1 MANSFTKVTLGAAQT
16 VGFTTPTYIVSS
28 HLTVSVNNVT
38 VPAVQAG
45 ATQQVFGSFT
55 STNPLFY
62 NLVEG
67 STSLS
72 FSEELP
78 AGAVVLVNRNSSQS
92 TKLVSYSDSG
102 LLTSDVL
109 NEDSNQAFFIA
120 QEALDQSAGNFD
132 SSFEASQGVTVTKV
146 AGIEAGADVTDTANV
161 VAALTAGTNITIAS
175 NGTITG
181 TTVDTNTTYTGGTGL
196 TLAGTTFNVD
206 AAQTGITSL
215 GTLSGLTT
223 GATTVNGAL
232 TVNSDTLKLTS
243 TTASSNVEHPSLEL
257 YRNGGAGSADL
268 GAIKFFGNNNAGT
281 PEKFQYAGI
290 YASVQTAADGNEQG
304 SLAFSLGHGGG
315 QEDPAMSLFSYGL
328 QMGYGNPILMSY
340 SNGYQQFFSPNA
352 AQKSFK
358 LNATPSAT
366 VANGIYDI
374 YLPDVT
380 GGTLAVI
387 NSDKT
392 FTAGATTVNGALAVN
407 NTTQSIT
414 DTTTNSTSVYGPTIE
429 VYRNGGDGDAG
440 STAIV
445 QSDKLGTIDFYG
457 NNDAGTP
464 EKIKYAKIFST
475 IYEETDGAESGRL
488 SFSVINAGTLTEGA
502 NPATILD
509 LEPDVAVFKQDVR
522 IQTSANGGVQATS
535 TPILELYQ
543 EDGPQ
548 ADDGDHL
555 GEIQFTALNNNNYSP
570 IKHKYAGIHAEII
583 DETNATE
590 DGSLH
595 FTAVTAGTEDTTVLT
610 LNGTESTFTTPLV
623 VTGGLTASQTLA
635 NAVTDTDISV
645 SEFATYNGKKL
656 IYTGGAGSIHLADA
670 VAADLGKAWVIINAG
685 TGAITI
691 NRATSTQTI
700 KFLNGSSISAG
711 SANLTLATGGIIEII
726 CTAADNYIAFGTG
739 IS

>member
-55 STNPLFY
+55 STNPLY
-62 NLVEG
+62 YILVEG

-78 AGAVVLVNRNSSQS
+78 AGAVVLVNRNSSQN

-132 SSFEASQGVTVTKV
+132 SSFEASQGVTVAKV
-146 AGIEAGADVTDTANV
+146 AGIEALADVTDTANV
-161 VAALTAGTNITIAS
+161 VAALTAGTNITIAADGTIASTDTNTTYTVQDGQLSQNNFTDADHTKLNAIEASADVTDTANVVAALTAGTNVAIAS
-175 NGTITG
+175 NGTISST
-181 TTVDTNTTYTGGTGL
+181 DTNTTYTGGTGL

-223 GATTVNGAL
+223 GATTVNGSL
-232 TVNSDTLKLTS
+232 TVNNDLFEIIS
-243 TTASSNVEHPSLEL
+243 TTDDATEKPIMSLW
-257 YRNGGAGSADL
+257 RTGAANAANDEL
-268 GAIKFFGNNNAGT
+268 GAIRWFGQNNSDEKQFFG
-281 PEKFQYAGI
+281 GI
-290 YASVQTAADGNEQG
+290 YVQAD
-304 SLAFSLGHGGG
+304 
-315 QEDPAMSLFSYGL
+315 
-328 QMGYGNPILMSY
+328 
-340 SNGYQQFFSPNA
+340 
-352 AQKSFK
+352 
-358 LNATPSAT
+358 
-366 VANGIYDI
+366 
-374 YLPDVT
+374 DV
-380 GGTLAVI
+380 
-387 NSDKT
+387 
-392 FTAGATTVNGALAVN
+392 
-407 NTTQSIT
+407 
-414 DTTTNSTSVYGPTIE
+414 
-429 VYRNGGDGDAG
+429 
-440 STAIV
+440 
-445 QSDKLGTIDFYG
+445 
-457 NNDAGTP
+457 
-464 EKIKYAKIFST
+464 
-475 IYEETDGAESGRL
+475 TDGAHKGSLNFHLADGSNNGTNISDVL
-488 SFSVINAGTLTEGA
+488 VDINGDEDPTMSLTSELLTVKA
-502 NPATILD
+502 NVLI
-509 LEPDVAVFKQDVR
+509 
-522 IQTSANGGVQATS
+522 QATVNDS
-535 TPILELYQ
+535 GIQATPTPILELYQ
-543 EDGPQ
+543 EDGPE

-555 GEIQFTALNNNNYSP
+555 GEIQFTAYNANGYSP
-570 IKHKYAGIHAEII
+570 AKHKYAGIHAEII
-583 DETNATE
+583 DESNATE

-595 FTAVTAGTEDTTVLT
+595 FTAITAGTEDTTVLT

-670 VAADLGKAWVIINAG
+670 VAADIGKAWVIINAG

-700 KFLNGSSISAG
+700 KLLDGSAISAG

>member
-45 ATQQVFGSFT
+45 ATQTVFGSFT
-55 STNPLFY
+55 STNPLY
-62 NLVEG
+62 YILVEG

-78 AGAVVLVNRNSSQS
+78 AGAVVLINRNSSQS

-120 QEALDQSAGNFD
+120 QEALDQSASSFD
-132 SSFEASQGVTVTKV
+132 SGFEASQSVTVTKV

-161 VAALTAGTNITIAS
+161 VAALTAGTNIAIAAD
-175 NGTITG
+175 GTISST
-181 TTVDTNTTYTGGTGL
+181 DTNTTYTGGTGL
-196 TLAGTTFNVD
+196 TLSGTTFNVD

-232 TVNSDTLKLTS
+232 
-243 TTASSNVEHPSLEL
+243 
-257 YRNGGAGSADL
+257 
-268 GAIKFFGNNNAGT
+268 
-281 PEKFQYAGI
+281 
-290 YASVQTAADGNEQG
+290 
-304 SLAFSLGHGGG
+304 
-315 QEDPAMSLFSYGL
+315 
-328 QMGYGNPILMSY
+328 
-340 SNGYQQFFSPNA
+340 
-352 AQKSFK
+352 
-358 LNATPSAT
+358 
-366 VANGIYDI
+366 
-374 YLPDVT
+374 
-380 GGTLAVI
+380 
-387 NSDKT
+387 
-392 FTAGATTVNGALAVN
+392 AVN

-414 DTTTNSTSVYGPTIE
+414 DTTTNSTSVYGPTLE
-429 VYRNGGDGDAG
+429 LYRDGGDGNAA
-440 STAIV
+440 STVNMA

-488 SFSVINAGTLTEGA
+488 SFSVINAGTLTEGV

-509 LEPDVAVFKQDVR
+509 LEPDVAQFNSTVR
-522 IQTSANGGVQATS
+522 LKAAASGGVQATS

-583 DETNATE
+583 DESNATE

-595 FTAVTAGTEDTTVLT
+595 FTTVTAGTEDTTVLT
-610 LNGTESTFTTPLV
+610 LNGTESTFSSPV
-623 VTGGLTASQTLA
+623 KV
-635 NAVTDTDISV
+635 AV
-645 SEFATYNGKKL
+645 GP
-656 IYTGGAGSIHLADA
+656 
-670 VAADLGKAWVIINAG
+670 
-685 TGAITI
+685 ITI
-691 NRATSTQTI
+691 NSDNTNADLVISNSEASSADASPIIKLSRSHGSSGGNDGDDIGKIQFFGANDRGLSSGGPEEIQYANIYGEIVDSTDGTEDGSI
-700 KFLNGSSISAG
+700 KFGVANNGSIEDPIFSVF
-711 SANLTLATGGIIEII
+711 NYGIVMGTDNDLRLGQRGEIWFEGASSNSNETRLNVVDP
-726 CTAADNYIAFGTG
+726 TAARTILLPDADGTLVIQPDNGGVQFPAQSAAPSAPANGQVYYDTDDHKLKLYANGAWVDLN
-739 IS
+739 

>member
-55 STNPLFY
+55 STNPLY
-62 NLVEG
+62 YILVEG

-78 AGAVVLVNRNSSQS
+78 AGAVVLINRNSSQS

-132 SSFEASQGVTVTKV
+132 SSFEASQGVTVAKV
-146 AGIEAGADVTDTANV
+146 AGIEALADVTDTANV
-161 VAALTAGTNITIAS
+161 VAALTAGTNITIAADGTIASTDTNTTYTVQDGQLSQNNFTDADHTKLNAIEASADVTDTANVVAALTAGTNVAIAS
-175 NGTITG
+175 NGTISST
-181 TTVDTNTTYTGGTGL
+181 DTNTTYTGGTGL

-223 GATTVNGAL
+223 GATTVNGSL
-232 TVNSDTLKLTS
+232 TVNNDLFEIIS
-243 TTASSNVEHPSLEL
+243 TTDDATEKPIMSLW
-257 YRNGGAGSADL
+257 RTGAANAANDEL
-268 GAIKFFGNNNAGT
+268 GAIRWFGQNNSDEKQFFG
-281 PEKFQYAGI
+281 GI
-290 YASVQTAADGNEQG
+290 YVQAD
-304 SLAFSLGHGGG
+304 
-315 QEDPAMSLFSYGL
+315 
-328 QMGYGNPILMSY
+328 
-340 SNGYQQFFSPNA
+340 
-352 AQKSFK
+352 
-358 LNATPSAT
+358 
-366 VANGIYDI
+366 
-374 YLPDVT
+374 DV
-380 GGTLAVI
+380 
-387 NSDKT
+387 
-392 FTAGATTVNGALAVN
+392 
-407 NTTQSIT
+407 
-414 DTTTNSTSVYGPTIE
+414 
-429 VYRNGGDGDAG
+429 
-440 STAIV
+440 
-445 QSDKLGTIDFYG
+445 
-457 NNDAGTP
+457 
-464 EKIKYAKIFST
+464 
-475 IYEETDGAESGRL
+475 TDGAHKGSLNFHLADGSNNGTNISDVLVDINGDEDPTMSLTSELLTVKANVLIKATVNDSG
-488 SFSVINAGTLTEGA
+488 I
-502 NPATILD
+502 
-509 LEPDVAVFKQDVR
+509 
-522 IQTSANGGVQATS
+522 QATP

-543 EDGPQ
+543 EDGPE

-555 GEIQFTALNNNNYSP
+555 GEIQFTAYNANGYSP
-570 IKHKYAGIHAEII
+570 AKHKYAGIHAEII
-583 DETNATE
+583 DESNATE

-595 FTAVTAGTEDTTVLT
+595 FTAITAGTEDTTVLT

-670 VAADLGKAWVIINAG
+670 VAADIGKAWVIINAG

-700 KFLNGSSISAG
+700 KLLDGSAISAG

>member
-38 VPAVQAG
+38 VPAVQVG
-45 ATQQVFGSFT
+45 ATQKVFGSFT
-55 STNPLFY
+55 STNPLY
-62 NLVEG
+62 YILVEG

-175 NGTITG
+175 DGTITG

-223 GATTVNGAL
+223 GATTINGEL

-243 TTASSNVEHPSLEL
+243 TTASSTVEHPSLEL

-268 GAIKFFGNNNAGT
+268 GAIKFFGNNNAST

-290 YASVQTAADGNEQG
+290 YASVQSSADGSEQG
-304 SLAFSLGHGGG
+304 SLAFSLGHGGS

-340 SNGYQQFFSPNA
+340 SNGYQQFFSPDA

-374 YLPDVT
+374 YLPDVA

-387 NSDKT
+387 NSDKP
-392 FTAGATTVNGALAVN
+392 FTAGATTVNGALTVVSDSFEIIS
-407 NTTQSIT
+407 TT
-414 DTTTNSTSVYGPTIE
+414 D
-429 VYRNGGDGDAG
+429 DATEKPIMSLWRTG
-440 STAIV
+440 AASTANDELGAIRWFG
-445 QSDKLGTIDFYG
+445 QNASDEKQFYG
-457 NNDAGTP
+457 G
-464 EKIKYAKIFST
+464 
-475 IYEETDGAESGRL
+475 IYVEADVVTDGAHKGSLNFHLADGSSNGTDITDVLADIDGDEDPTMSLTSELL
-488 SFSVINAGTLTEGA
+488 SVNANVLIK
-502 NPATILD
+502 ATVND
-509 LEPDVAVFKQDVR
+509 
-522 IQTSANGGVQATS
+522 SAIQATP

-543 EDGPQ
+543 EDGPE

-555 GEIQFTALNNNNYSP
+555 GEIQFTAYNANGYSP
-570 IKHKYAGIHAEII
+570 AKHKYAGIHAEII

-595 FTAVTAGTEDTTVLT
+595 FTAITAGTEDTTVLT

-670 VAADLGKAWVIINAG
+670 VAADIGKAWVIINAG

-700 KFLNGSSISAG
+700 KFLDGSAISAG

>member
-45 ATQQVFGSFT
+45 ATQKVFGSFT
-55 STNPLFY
+55 STNPLY
-62 NLVEG
+62 YILVEG

-78 AGAVVLVNRNSSQS
+78 AGAVVLVNRNSSQN

-132 SSFEASQGVTVTKV
+132 SSFEASQGVTVAKV
-146 AGIEAGADVTDTANV
+146 AGIEALADVTDTANV
-161 VAALTAGTNITIAS
+161 VAALTAGTNITIAADGTIASTDTNTTYTVQDGQLSQNNFTDADHTKLNAIEASADVTDTANVVAALTAGTNVAIAS
-175 NGTITG
+175 NGTISST
-181 TTVDTNTTYTGGTGL
+181 DTNTTYTGGTGL

-206 AAQTGITSL
+206 AAQTGITSVGVL
-215 GTLSGLTT
+215 TGLT
-223 GATTVNGAL
+223 AT
-232 TVNSDTLKLTS
+232 D
-243 TTASSNVEHPSLEL
+243 NVL
-257 YRNGGAGSADL
+257 
-268 GAIKFFGNNNAGT
+268 IKA
-281 PEKFQYAGI
+281 
-290 YASVQTAADGNEQG
+290 
-304 SLAFSLGHGGG
+304 
-315 QEDPAMSLFSYGL
+315 
-328 QMGYGNPILMSY
+328 
-340 SNGYQQFFSPNA
+340 
-352 AQKSFK
+352 
-358 LNATPSAT
+358 
-366 VANGIYDI
+366 
-374 YLPDVT
+374 
-380 GGTLAVI
+380 
-387 NSDKT
+387 
-392 FTAGATTVNGALAVN
+392 
-407 NTTQSIT
+407 
-414 DTTTNSTSVYGPTIE
+414 
-429 VYRNGGDGDAG
+429 
-440 STAIV
+440 
-445 QSDKLGTIDFYG
+445 
-457 NNDAGTP
+457 
-464 EKIKYAKIFST
+464 
-475 IYEETDGAESGRL
+475 
-488 SFSVINAGTLTEGA
+488 
-502 NPATILD
+502 
-509 LEPDVAVFKQDVR
+509 
-522 IQTSANGGVQATS
+522 SANGQPQATP

-543 EDGPQ
+543 EDGPS

-555 GEIQFTALNNNNYSP
+555 GEIQFTAYNDNGFSP
-570 IKHKYAGIHAEII
+570 AKHKYAGIHAEII
-583 DETNATE
+583 DESNATE

-595 FTAVTAGTEDTTVLT
+595 FTTVTAGTEDTTVLT

-670 VAADLGKAWVIINAG
+670 VAADIGKAWIIINAG

-700 KFLNGSSISAG
+700 KLLDGSAISAG

>member
-55 STNPLFY
+55 STNPLY
-62 NLVEG
+62 YILVEG

-132 SSFEASQGVTVTKV
+132 SSFEASQGVTVAKV
-146 AGIEAGADVTDTANV
+146 AGIEALADVTDTENVVAALTAGTNITIAADGTISSTDTNTTYTVQDGELSQNNFTDADHTKLNAIEASADVTDTANV
-161 VAALTAGTNITIAS
+161 VAALTAGTNVAIAS
-175 NGTITG
+175 NGTISST
-181 TTVDTNTTYTGGTGL
+181 DTNTTYTGGTGL

-232 TVNSDTLKLTS
+232 
-243 TTASSNVEHPSLEL
+243 
-257 YRNGGAGSADL
+257 
-268 GAIKFFGNNNAGT
+268 
-281 PEKFQYAGI
+281 
-290 YASVQTAADGNEQG
+290 
-304 SLAFSLGHGGG
+304 
-315 QEDPAMSLFSYGL
+315 
-328 QMGYGNPILMSY
+328 
-340 SNGYQQFFSPNA
+340 
-352 AQKSFK
+352 
-358 LNATPSAT
+358 
-366 VANGIYDI
+366 
-374 YLPDVT
+374 
-380 GGTLAVI
+380 
-387 NSDKT
+387 
-392 FTAGATTVNGALAVN
+392 AVN

-414 DTTTNSTSVYGPTIE
+414 DTTTNSTSVYGPTLE
-429 VYRNGGDGDAG
+429 LYRDGGDGNAA
-440 STAIV
+440 STVNMA

-464 EKIKYAKIFST
+464 EKIKYAKIFSS

-488 SFSVINAGTLTEGA
+488 SFSVINAGTLTEG
-502 NPATILD
+502 TQGSSILD
-509 LEPDVAVFKQDVR
+509 LEPDVAQFNSTVR
-522 IQTSANGGVQATS
+522 LKAAASGGVQATS

-555 GEIQFTALNNNNYSP
+555 GEIQFTALNNNGYSP

-583 DETNATE
+583 DESNATE

-595 FTAVTAGTEDTTVLT
+595 FTCVKAGVEDNTVLT
-610 LNGTESTFTTPLV
+610 LNGTESTFISP
-623 VTGGLTASQTLA
+623 VTV
-635 NAVTDTDISV
+635 AV
-645 SEFATYNGKKL
+645 GP
-656 IYTGGAGSIHLADA
+656 
-670 VAADLGKAWVIINAG
+670 
-685 TGAITI
+685 ITI
-691 NRATSTQTI
+691 NSNDTNADLVITNNEISSADASPIIEMYRSHGSTGHSDGDDIGKIEFYGANSRGLSSGGPEKTLFGSLSVEVVDSSDGTEDGALRYSRI
-700 KFLNGSSISAG
+700 VNGAQETG
-711 SANLTLATGGIIEII
+711 TLVLQPDNGGIQFPNLS
-726 CTAADNYIAFGTG
+726 TAPSSPQNGHVYYDVPAHKLKIYENGVWVNV
-739 IS
+739 

>member
-45 ATQQVFGSFT
+45 ATQKVFGSFT
-55 STNPLFY
+55 STNPLY
-62 NLVEG
+62 YILVEG

-78 AGAVVLVNRNSSQS
+78 AGAIVLVNRNSSQN

-132 SSFEASQGVTVTKV
+132 SSFEASQGVTVAKV
-146 AGIEAGADVTDTANV
+146 AGIEALADVTDTANV
-161 VAALTAGTNITIAS
+161 VAALTAGTNITIAAD
-175 NGTITG
+175 GTIASTDTNTTYTVQDGQLSQNNFTDADHTKLNAIEASADVTDTANVVAALTAG
-181 TTVDTNTTYTGGTGL
+181 TNVAIASDGTISSTDTNTTYTGGTGL
-196 TLAGTTFNVD
+196 TLSGTTFNVD

-232 TVNSDTLKLTS
+232 TVNSDLFEIIS
-243 TTASSNVEHPSLEL
+243 TTDDATEKPIMSLW
-257 YRNGGAGSADL
+257 RTGAANSANDEL
-268 GAIKFFGNNNAGT
+268 GAIRWFGQNASD
-281 PEKFQYAGI
+281 EKQFYGGI
-290 YASVQTAADGNEQG
+290 YVEAD
-304 SLAFSLGHGGG
+304 
-315 QEDPAMSLFSYGL
+315 
-328 QMGYGNPILMSY
+328 
-340 SNGYQQFFSPNA
+340 
-352 AQKSFK
+352 
-358 LNATPSAT
+358 
-366 VANGIYDI
+366 
-374 YLPDVT
+374 DV
-380 GGTLAVI
+380 
-387 NSDKT
+387 
-392 FTAGATTVNGALAVN
+392 
-407 NTTQSIT
+407 
-414 DTTTNSTSVYGPTIE
+414 
-429 VYRNGGDGDAG
+429 
-440 STAIV
+440 
-445 QSDKLGTIDFYG
+445 
-457 NNDAGTP
+457 
-464 EKIKYAKIFST
+464 
-475 IYEETDGAESGRL
+475 TDGAHKGSLNFHLADGSSNGTDITDVLVDIDGDEDPTMSLTSELL
-488 SFSVINAGTLTEGA
+488 SVNTNVLIKASS
-502 NPATILD
+502 
-509 LEPDVAVFKQDVR
+509 
-522 IQTSANGGVQATS
+522 SAAPQATP

-543 EDGPQ
+543 EDGPNS
-548 ADDGDHL
+548 DDGDHL
-555 GEIQFTALNNNNYSP
+555 GEIQFTAYNDNGYSP

-583 DETNATE
+583 DASNATE

-595 FTAVTAGTEDTTVLT
+595 FTTVTAGTEDTTVLT

-670 VAADLGKAWVIINAG
+670 VAADIGKAWIIINAG

-700 KFLNGSSISAG
+700 KLLDGSAISAG